1 MLTVCIVVV
10 LSIDLLLCDEKS
22 REHIIIELN
31 PFNNIKTYVQNFI
44 QKLKK
49 HNSAIIRRQRE

>member
-1 MLTVCIVVV
+1 MLTVCIVA

-22 REHIIIELN
+22 REHIIIALN
-31 PFNNIKTYVQNFI
+31 PFNNIKTYVRNII
-44 QKLKK
+44 QEK